1 MNVKTLSRARQ
12 EVMTKRVLANIE
24 GAFIDIGYKRHLI
37 RKDYQYADLFSNGG
51 SGVPLRTVGR
61 AVFGQEPIDYRSACF
76 GIQLAESG
84 RPSDLV
90 VKELRAFGAPMIF
103 IINNGVTERW
113 TVTEK
118 EPLLQDKYKTATLH
132 NVIIKNKSTWKP
144 QAIIRAKT
152 GFAKPDPVQLD
163 FVDIGLL
170 PALEHEAAKKI
181 DSLFGVLLYHAEEEF
196 KKRNLTFDA
205 SIIFRV
211 VFSLLAAKLLKDRN
225 ILGSGAIDFS
235 NPQSALEAVRNHYG
249 PSLLA
254 TVSKL
259 PIPTLNSIS
268 QEIGKSFSLRNIS
281 VDTLTYIYENTF
293 VSRKSRKELGI
304 HSTPA
309 YVADYLLSQV
319 PLEDLPRTQWQTLDP
334 MCGHGILLIAA
345 MRRMRDLLPQSFGG
359 RQRHEFFM
367 KNLRGIEIEPF
378 SIEVARMC
386 LMLADFPESNGWSIT
401 QDDAFADKV
410 IENASKKSMILIANP
425 PFEKIKI
432 NDKAVPKPL
441 EFLRRSLPNLP
452 EGALIGLVLPR
463 SFLDSTAYKEERK
476 FLLNN
481 FEINAITTLP
491 DKIFLYS
498 EAETAIVSARKREPQ
513 KSRNFPYT
521 EVRSEHREA
530 FKTKS
535 AFTWRDK
542 APQSYFYGTKE
553 NRLIVP
559 FLKEVWDRIGSYP
572 ILREVALIKTGIRYK
587 SNVPENLLVQ
597 DSEFP
602 DSRRGIL
609 NVTPGFYQY
618 IAIDTVYMS
627 TKKEH
632 MQSTAIKCPWDISK
646 VILPAARM
654 SRGRWRFAGAIDTQK
669 RVFSR
674 RFYGA
679 WPKSSISVYTLAAI
693 LNSPVAQAFI
703 YCNVSEKDILI
714 KTYEDI
720 PVPKIEDLQ
729 KNEAIIANRVRRY
742 LAELKSAP
750 RQAYKTLLEI
760 DAEILKLYH
769 LPPKLERQ
777 LLDIF
782 WGQMRRVPFEFKGY
796 IPPEMASWIPLHI
809 YLSNA
814 FREGTVEKIL
824 ERIPVIK
831 DKKFVDYLKG
841 LGTE

>member
-1 MNVKTLSRARQ
+1 MSTFRRAGQ
-12 EVMTKRVLANIE
+12 EVITKTVLANIE
-24 GAFIDIGYKRHLI
+24 DAFVEIGYKRHLI
-37 RKDYQYADLFSNGG
+37 RKDYQYADLFSTGG
-51 SGVPLRTVGR
+51 SGVPLRSVGR
-61 AVFGQEPIDYRSACF
+61 AVFGQEPPDYRSACF
-76 GIQLAESG
+76 GIQLAEPG
-84 RPSDLV
+84 RPSDSV

-103 IINNGVTERW
+103 IVNNGVTERW
-113 TVTEK
+113 AVTEK
-118 EPLLQDKYKTATLH
+118 EPRLQDKYKTATLH
-132 NVIIKNKSTWKP
+132 NVIIRNQDTWKP

-152 GFAKPDPVQLD
+152 GFAKPDPLQLD

-181 DSLFGVLLYHAEEEF
+181 DSLFGVLLHHAEEEF

-205 SIIFRV
+205 SIIFKV

-225 ILGSGAIDFS
+225 ISGSAYIDFS
-235 NPQSALEAVRNHYG
+235 NPQSALKAVSNHYG
-249 PSLLA
+249 SSLSV
-254 TVSKL
+254 TISKL
-259 PIPTLNSIS
+259 PISTLNSIS

-345 MRRMRDLLPQSFGG
+345 MRRMRDLLPQNFGG
-359 RQRHEFFM
+359 RQRHEFFI
-367 KNLRGIEIEPF
+367 KNLRGVEIDPF

-386 LMLADFPESNGWSIT
+386 LMLADFPESNGWEIARA
-401 QDDAFADKV
+401 DAFADEV
-410 IENASKKSMILIANP
+410 IENTSKKSMILVANP

-463 SFLDSTAYKEERK
+463 SFLDSTSYKEERK

-513 KSRNFPYT
+513 KSRSFPYT
-521 EVRSEHREA
+521 EVRNEHREA
-530 FKTKS
+530 FKTKFG
-535 AFTWRDK
+535 FTWREK
-542 APQSYFYGTKE
+542 AHQSYFNETKE

-559 FLKEVWDRIGSYP
+559 FLKEVWNRIGTYP
-572 ILREVALIKTGIRYK
+572 CLHEVALIKTGIRYK
-587 SNVPENLLVQ
+587 SSVPENLLVQ
-597 DSEFP
+597 NFEFP
-602 DSRRGIL
+602 DSKKGIF

-632 MQSTAIKCPWDISK
+632 MQSTAIKCPWDLPK
-646 VILPAARM
+646 VILPASRM
-654 SRGRWRFAGAIDTQK
+654 SRGHWRFAGAVDAQK
-669 RVFSR
+669 RIFSR

-679 WPKSSISVYTLAAI
+679 WPKSLVSVYTLAAI
-693 LNSPVAQAFI
+693 LNSPVAQAFV
-703 YCNVSEKDILI
+703 YCNISERDILI

-729 KNEAIIANRVRRY
+729 KNDESIANRVKRY
-742 LAELKSAP
+742 LAELRSAP
-750 RQAYKTLLEI
+750 LQAHKTLLEI
-760 DAEILKLYH
+760 DAEILKLYY
-769 LPPKLERQ
+769 LPPKLERE

-782 WGQMRRVPFEFKGY
+782 WGQERDVPFEFKGY

-824 ERIPVIK
+824 ERIPIIK

-841 LGTE
+841 IGTE